1 MPCNRTQADYNS
13 VSGHYVIF
21 MSTVRIFATVS
32 QAFPCLR
39 ERAPVRCSREPRP
52 GVAAEL
58 VFKIKGSPA
67 VLSTAVRG

>member
-1 MPCNRTQADYNS
+1 MSPLRT
-13 VSGHYVIF
+13 
-21 MSTVRIFATVS
+21 FATVS

-39 ERAPVRCSREPRP
+39 ERAPVRFLGVQRP

-58 VFKIKGSPA
+58 VFKVKGSPA